1 MAFLITKPLVKHK
14 QEYTVEV
21 NTLAGEKI
29 LALYPQ
35 YKQANMTARYVE
47 LMKLNELT
55 STEALA
61 IEAAW
66 DWIKA
71 IRAQSNVANSTIDS
85 SVDMVGIRLALE
97 DFKVFLSTT

>member
-1 MAFLITKPLVKHK
+1 MAFLITKPLAEHK
-14 QEYTVEV
+14 QEYTVEI
-21 NTLAGEKI
+21 NKLAGDKI

-61 IEAAW
+61 IEVIW

-71 IRAQSNVANSTIDS
+71 IRSQSNVANSTIDS
-85 SVDMVGIRLALE
+85 ALDMVGIRLALE
-97 DFKVFLSTT
+97 EFKVFLSTT